1 MTLPIFPPRGGH
13 HLVEHIGN
21 PMTRPMPPQS
31 PSRDSDS
38 GGEDRMGDGDK
49 PSKQKRH
56 RTRFT
61 PAQLNE
67 LERSFAKTHYPDI
80 FMREEL
86 ALRIGLTESRVQV
99 WFQNRRAKW
108 KKRKK
113 TTNVFRTPG
122 ALLPNP
128 GMTPFGTMNDAFC
141 TFRPADSRWSS
152 IPSMTSPINGNPLAL
167 TSSLP
172 RQTPLGQ
179 SFGSQVPFTGL
190 QDACSTIASNIS
202 MQNNG
207 ASLHSTC
214 FGVPSVSCASPLSA
228 NSNSP
233 PISHPQV
240 NCGMQ
245 DVDDAWRGTSIAELR
260 RKALAHTATLT
271 GYR

>member
-1 MTLPIFPPRGGH
+1 MNLIKLLQG
-13 HLVEHIGN
+13 
-21 PMTRPMPPQS
+21 
-31 PSRDSDS
+31 
-38 GGEDRMGDGDK
+38 K
-49 PSKQKRH
+49 
-56 RTRFT
+56 
-61 PAQLNE
+61 NE
-67 LERSFAKTHYPDI
+67 ISNFFFLK
-80 FMREEL
+80 
-86 ALRIGLTESRVQV
+86 V

-128 GMTPFGTMNDAFC
+128 GMSPFGTMNDAFC
-141 TFRPADSRWSS
+141 TFRPTDSRWSS
-152 IPSMTSPINGNPLAL
+152 IPSMTSTMNGNHLAL

-172 RQTPLGQ
+172 RQTHLGQ

-190 QDACSTIASNIS
+190 QEACSTIASNIS
-202 MQNNG
+202 MPNNG

-233 PISHPQV
+233 PISHQQM

-245 DVDDAWRGTSIAELR
+245 EVEDAWRGTSIAELR

>member
-1 MTLPIFPPRGGH
+1 
-13 HLVEHIGN
+13 
-21 PMTRPMPPQS
+21 
-31 PSRDSDS
+31 
-38 GGEDRMGDGDK
+38 
-49 PSKQKRH
+49 
-56 RTRFT
+56 
-61 PAQLNE
+61 
-67 LERSFAKTHYPDI
+67 
-80 FMREEL
+80 
-86 ALRIGLTESRVQV
+86 
-99 WFQNRRAKW
+99 
-108 KKRKK
+108 
-113 TTNVFRTPG
+113 
-122 ALLPNP
+122 
-128 GMTPFGTMNDAFC
+128 MTPFGTMNDAFC
-141 TFRPADSRWSS
+141 TFRPTDSRWSS
-152 IPSMTSPINGNPLAL
+152 IPSMTSPTNGNPLAL

-202 MQNNG
+202 MPNNG

-271 GYR
+271 GYRWTFWGASYAMDFKMRWRGNRQGNLYCFVMEGKKMYKAFNYRIK

>member
-1 MTLPIFPPRGGH
+1 
-13 HLVEHIGN
+13 
-21 PMTRPMPPQS
+21 
-31 PSRDSDS
+31 
-38 GGEDRMGDGDK
+38 
-49 PSKQKRH
+49 
-56 RTRFT
+56 
-61 PAQLNE
+61 
-67 LERSFAKTHYPDI
+67 
-80 FMREEL
+80 MRL
-86 ALRIGLTESRVQV
+86 CFFFRIAQV

-141 TFRPADSRWSS
+141 TFRPTDSRWSS

-202 MQNNG
+202 MPNNG

-271 GYR
+271 GYRWTFWGASYAMDFKMRWRGNRQGNLYCFVVEGKKMYKAFNYRIK

>member
-1 MTLPIFPPRGGH
+1 
-13 HLVEHIGN
+13 
-21 PMTRPMPPQS
+21 
-31 PSRDSDS
+31 
-38 GGEDRMGDGDK
+38 
-49 PSKQKRH
+49 
-56 RTRFT
+56 
-61 PAQLNE
+61 
-67 LERSFAKTHYPDI
+67 
-80 FMREEL
+80 
-86 ALRIGLTESRVQV
+86 
-99 WFQNRRAKW
+99 
-108 KKRKK
+108 
-113 TTNVFRTPG
+113 
-122 ALLPNP
+122 
-128 GMTPFGTMNDAFC
+128 MNDAFC
-141 TFRPADSRWSS
+141 TFRPTDSRWSS

-202 MQNNG
+202 MPNNG

-271 GYR
+271 GYRWTFWGASYAKCADEEIDRVTYIALWWKEKRCTKLLIIELSKYMNLWKLSNTKMTNHRTRS